1 MAWEHGYAAY
11 IMKARTDEVGETAEV
26 GELPEGKDEAVST
39 LPELRVWCD
48 SQVEVLLL
56 SGVAVS
62 REKASPWMTC
72 YPLEPG
78 DETRMGSGWE

>member
-26 GELPEGKDEAVST
+26 GEPPEGKDEAVST
-39 LPELRVWCD
+39 LTELRVWC
-48 SQVEVLLL
+48 
-56 SGVAVS
+56 GVAVS

-78 DETRMGSGWE
+78 DKTRMGSGWE